1 MLKKGGLTALL
12 LFGMFFGAGN
22 LTFPPQ
28 LGFESG
34 GHFWPAIA
42 GFVLSGVGIA
52 ILTLVIGTLN
62 PKGYIHEISQKISPK
77 FALVYLAVLYL
88 SIGPFFAIPRTAAA
102 AFSIGFSPL
111 IGSEHTNLW
120 LLAFTVIY
128 FALALWI
135 AMNPSKILDS
145 IGRILTPV
153 FAIMIVIVIVAGA
166 LKYGGHSPQLASQ
179 AYQASAFGT
188 GFLEGYNTLDA
199 LASVAFSVVA
209 VATLNQLGFKSK
221 KEYIS
226 TIWVVGFVVTLL
238 FGALYLGLAFL
249 GNHFPLQVVGLP
261 KDANIGAS
269 VLSQATQA
277 IFGSAAQIFLAIMVT
292 VTCFTT
298 TAGLIVATGEFFHK
312 AFPKVSYKAYA
323 IIFTLIGFAIANLG
337 LIAFSV
343 PVLLILYPI
352 TITIV
357 MIVIA
362 NKFVALSKPGM
373 QVTVAVVTLIALLS
387 VIGSQFKLAGLNA
400 LINILPL
407 SGASLPWLIPAI
419 LCILLSLVLPDKIR
433 SDSFEME

>member
-1 MLKKGGLTALL
+1 M
-12 LFGMFFGAGN
+12 
-22 LTFPPQ
+22 
-28 LGFESG
+28 
-34 GHFWPAIA
+34 
-42 GFVLSGVGIA
+42 
-52 ILTLVIGTLN
+52 
-62 PKGYIHEISQKISPK
+62 
-77 FALVYLAVLYL
+77 LYL
-88 SIGPFFAIPRTAAA
+88 SIGPFFAIPRTAAT
-102 AFSIGFSPL
+102 AFSIGIAPMVGNS
-111 IGSEHTNLW
+111 HTSLW
-120 LLAFTVIY
+120 LLAFTAVY

-145 IGRILTPV
+145 IGRILTPI
-153 FAIMIVIVIVAGA
+153 FALLIVILIVVGA
-166 LKYGGHSPQLASQ
+166 FKYGGHSTQTATE
-179 AYQASAFGT
+179 AYRASAFGN

-209 VATLNQLGFKSK
+209 VVTLNQLGFKSK

-249 GNHFPLQVVGLP
+249 GNHFPLQGLP

-277 IFGSAAQIFLAIMVT
+277 IFGPAAQIFLAIMVT

-312 AFPKVSYKAYA
+312 AFQKVSYKAYA

-337 LIAFSV
+337 LNNIIAFSV

-400 LINILPL
+400 LINFLPL
-407 SGASLPWLIPAI
+407 SGASLPWLYQPSCVFFCLSSYLIRLRAKASKWNKNNI
-419 LCILLSLVLPDKIR
+419 LSRNMWWDFYVG
-433 SDSFEME
+433 

>member
-1 MLKKGGLTALL
+1 MLKKGSLTALL

-111 IGSEHTNLW
+111 IGSGHTSLW
-120 LLAFTVIY
+120 LFVFTVIY

-153 FAIMIVIVIVAGA
+153 FAIMIVMVIVAGA
-166 LKYGGHSPQLASQ
+166 LKYGAHSPQVASQ
-179 AYQASAFGT
+179 AYQASAFGK

-199 LASVAFSVVA
+199 LASVAFSVVT
-209 VATLNQLGFKSK
+209 VVTLNQLGFKSK

-238 FGALYLGLAFL
+238 FGA
-249 GNHFPLQVVGLP
+249 
-261 KDANIGAS
+261 S

-277 IFGSAAQIFLAIMVT
+277 IFGPAAQIFLAIMVT

-323 IIFTLIGFAIANLG
+323 ILFTLIGFAIANLG
-337 LIAFSV
+337 LNNIIAFSV

-373 QVTVAVVTLIALLS
+373 QITVAVVTLIALLS
-387 VIGSQFKLAGLNA
+387 VLGSQFKLAGLNA
-400 LINILPL
+400 LINFLPL

-419 LCILLSLVLPDKIR
+419 LCILLSLILPDKIK
-433 SDSFEME
+433 SESFEME

>member
-42 GFVLSGVGIA
+42 GFVLSGIGIA

-111 IGSEHTNLW
+111 IGSGHTSLW
-120 LLAFTVIY
+120 LFVFTVIY

-153 FAIMIVIVIVAGA
+153 FAIMIVMVIVAGA
-166 LKYGGHSPQLASQ
+166 LKYGAHSPQVASQ
-179 AYQASAFGT
+179 AYQASAFGK

-209 VATLNQLGFKSK
+209 VVTLNQLGFKSK

-249 GNHFPLQVVGLP
+249 GNHFPLQVAGLP

-277 IFGSAAQIFLAIMVT
+277 IFGPAAQIFLAIMV
-292 VTCFTT
+292 
-298 TAGLIVATGEFFHK
+298 TGEFFHK

-323 IIFTLIGFAIANLG
+323 ILFTLIGFAIANLG
-337 LIAFSV
+337 LNNIIAFSV

-387 VIGSQFKLAGLNA
+387 VLGSQFKLAGLNA
-400 LINILPL
+400 LINFLPL

-419 LCILLSLVLPDKIR
+419 LCILLSLVLPDKIK
-433 SDSFEME
+433 SESFEME